1 MTEITLE
8 LEGMTCASCAGR
20 IERGLND
27 LEGVQAS
34 VNLATEKAAVR
45 YDESSLDVDAL
56 LAAVEAAG
64 YRASPAGRERGR
76 AAGYG
81 PHAAGPREPR

>member
-1 MTEITLE
+1 MRLLCEPHRT
-8 LEGMTCASCAGR
+8 R
-20 IERGLND
+20 LNE

-64 YRASPAGRERGR
+64 YRASPAGEERTSSGTTVS
-76 AAGYG
+76 
-81 PHAAGPREPR
+81 HAAGPRGLR